1 MQSNNFLD
9 LSAIVFTEA
18 NMNAMFGTA
27 ALRTT
32 IDPYMYSPRT
42 TRRAN
47 PSTSSKIED
56 KSKDEEPVKSWE
68 QERAELNFLDA
79 LEELAE
85 LTSPG
90 KNFADQTISIKC
102 NTQIIFVNRLRLML
116 IGLDRWPDL

>member
-1 MQSNNFLD
+1 MQSDNFLD

-79 LEELAE
+79 LEDLAE

-90 KNFADQTISIKC
+90 KNFARTFSIKC
-102 NTQIIFVNRLRLML
+102 ITLRLNL
-116 IGLDRWPDL
+116 

>member
-32 IDPYMYSPRT
+32 IDPYMYSPRS
-42 TRRAN
+42 TRRTN
-47 PSTSSKIED
+47 PRASSKKED
-56 KSKDEEPVKSWE
+56 DSKVEEPVKSWE

-79 LEELAE
+79 LEDLAE

-90 KNFADQTISIKC
+90 KNFAPS
-102 NTQIIFVNRLRLML
+102 V
-116 IGLDRWPDL
+116 

>member
-32 IDPYMYSPRT
+32 IDPYMYSPRST
-42 TRRAN
+42 KSTN
-47 PSTSSKIED
+47 PRTSSKKED
-56 KSKDEEPVKSWE
+56 DPKEE
-68 QERAELNFLDA
+68 ERAELNFLDA

-90 KNFADQTISIKC
+90 KNFAQIIWIRC
-102 NTQIIFVNRLRLML
+102 NTQLVFVNRVKLMQ
-116 IGLDRWPDL
+116 IGLDK